1 MDNFTG
7 MKKCSDGTK
16 AWYKDGQLHCADG
29 PALVRANG
37 DELWYKNGKLHRI
50 GEPAIE
56 WADGYKEWYKNG
68 KLIK

>member
-16 AWYKDGQLHCADG
+16 AWFKNGQRHRKGGPAVVEADG
-29 PALVRANG
+29 
-37 DELWYKNGKLHRI
+37 DE
-50 GEPAIE
+50 E
-56 WADGYKEWYKNG
+56 WWEND